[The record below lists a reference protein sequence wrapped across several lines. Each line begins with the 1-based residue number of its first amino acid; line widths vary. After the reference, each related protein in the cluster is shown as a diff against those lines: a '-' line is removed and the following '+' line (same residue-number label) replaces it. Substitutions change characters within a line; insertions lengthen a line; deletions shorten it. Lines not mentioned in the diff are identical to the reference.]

1 MLPKLGGTMS
11 RNQTPLSP
19 GWPASR
25 PTAKPTAPAGGS
37 GRRATPPTTMER
49 SVASLRGGARDGG
62 VTLAMARQPVNSFS
76 GRELIGGSRP
86 QIRPTGG
93 SRGLLGTSKLE
104 SALATR
110 PRATRTPVASPP
122 TMPSAPSLAMDVAPS
137 PTGGAVGSS
146 SSSSSSSA
154 VDLSK
159 YHRASRSA
167 SPVCEPVE
175 EAAPPA
181 PSSSSSSSSSHAN
194 SGGGG
199 AAAVKCDKCDGKHPT
214 DRCPH
219 FKKER
224 DNHPDARRASEK
236 KLLGMASGPVE
247 ILKSSLARVVRQP
260 GDGSCLFH
268 SMAHGLRDG
277 SSASSLRRDICN
289 FINEHPTLEI
299 ADSPLKEWILWDSG
313 TSVSDYCAKMKSQG
327 VWGGGVEMAAASHL
341 KGVNV
346 YVYQQSGGG
355 YKRIS
360 CFEGPGGASSRAVRV
375 LYGGGVHYDALELTN
390 G

>member
-1 MLPKLGGTMS
+1 
-11 RNQTPLSP
+11 
-19 GWPASR
+19 
-25 PTAKPTAPAGGS
+25 
-37 GRRATPPTTMER
+37 
-49 SVASLRGGARDGG
+49 
-62 VTLAMARQPVNSFS
+62 
-76 GRELIGGSRP
+76 
-86 QIRPTGG
+86 
-93 SRGLLGTSKLE
+93 
-104 SALATR
+104 
-110 PRATRTPVASPP
+110 
-122 TMPSAPSLAMDVAPS
+122 MPSAPSLAMDVAPS

-175 EAAPPA
+175 EAAPHA
-181 PSSSSSSSSSHAN
+181 PSSSSSSSSSSNAN

-260 GDGSCLFH
+260 GDGACLFH

>member
-1 MLPKLGGTMS
+1 M
-11 RNQTPLSP
+11 
-19 GWPASR
+19 
-25 PTAKPTAPAGGS
+25 
-37 GRRATPPTTMER
+37 
-49 SVASLRGGARDGG
+49 ASLRGGARDGGG

-181 PSSSSSSSSSHAN
+181 PSSSSSSSSSSSHAN
-194 SGGGG
+194 GGGGGAAAVKCDKCDGKHPTDSSSSSSSSSHANGGGCG

-224 DNHPDARRASEK
+224 DSHPDARRASEK

-247 ILKSSLARVVRQP
+247 VLKSSLARVVRQP